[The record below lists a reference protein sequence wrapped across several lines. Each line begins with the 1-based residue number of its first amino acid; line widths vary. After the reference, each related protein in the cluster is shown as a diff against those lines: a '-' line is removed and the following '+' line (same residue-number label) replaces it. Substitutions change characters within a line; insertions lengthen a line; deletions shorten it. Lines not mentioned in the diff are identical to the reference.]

1 MGQRVIWATELSAVE
16 LYLVRLTLTRVRAR
30 GVRPASAV
38 KLEDTDDRAA
48 TYLDVLYQ
56 RGRQQSESCSLTQM
70 TDREFWA
77 VYGDRE
83 GLAASAVS
91 VCRDAGAGNANESAI
106 LRSDDLE
113 ACRLGYPD
121 VSCAPA

>member
-1 MGQRVIWATELSAVE
+1 MTEPHRLYCAFRFATP
-16 LYLVRLTLTRVRAR
+16 TLFAYR
-30 GVRPASAV
+30 
-38 KLEDTDDRAA
+38 
-48 TYLDVLYQ
+48 DVFDQ
-56 RGRQQSESCSLTQM
+56 RGRQQSESCSLIQM
-70 TDREFWA
+70 TDRELWA

-91 VCRDAGAGNANESAI
+91 VCRDAGTGNANESAI

-121 VSCAPA
+121 VSCAPACAPGESNAKLLTWTRPVLIKSTYY